1 MDTGDWP
8 PLSKEKYLAQCLQ
21 FLEPQAGATIKR
33 SVNFGGGQ
41 FSSGE
46 WKYAGG
52 VVEIVKK
59 CSEVFATTTLPTST
73 LNNKICCLQV
83 SVLWNRACNGE
94 ELWRLYL
101 RRHAL
106 RNTFIGFG
114 GLHGLYGN
122 HIVYGCSG
130 VESRVRL
137 GKWHCVDSLK
147 FPPTRGKCSSKTIPE
162 PKVPL

>member
-1 MDTGDWP
+1 MKGGGNSGTNSTAAGDGEAVDTGDWP

-52 VVEIVKK
+52 VVEIVRK

-73 LNNKICCLQV
+73 LNNK
-83 SVLWNRACNGE
+83 SVVCR
-94 ELWRLYL
+94 
-101 RRHAL
+101 
-106 RNTFIGFG
+106 
-114 GLHGLYGN
+114 
-122 HIVYGCSG
+122 
-130 VESRVRL
+130 
-137 GKWHCVDSLK
+137 
-147 FPPTRGKCSSKTIPE
+147 
-162 PKVPL
+162 